1 MKQSGGRHFLC
12 GYGNAG
18 NHGNKKNQALHSGS
32 VLAGYC
38 GANGCR
44 NSWGRCVGD
53 CVDGAV
59 SICRRR
65 CAVSALG
72 AAGGVAVDS
81 LVGEPPLAWHPVA
94 KFGSAMVAIE
104 RSTYRN
110 SRAAG
115 VVHLTIGA
123 GAALAVGLGARR
135 LLGPALATASATA
148 LASAG
153 RMLDREALG
162 VAAHLAA
169 GDLGAAREALCA
181 LAGRTPDDLDESELA
196 RAVIESVAENSVDA
210 VVSSILW
217 GVVGG
222 APAVLVHRATN
233 TLDAMVGHH
242 NDRYE
247 QFGWASARLDDL
259 LNFLPA
265 RLAAS
270 AVAACRPRAA
280 KQIVET
286 IRCDAH
292 QHPSPNG
299 GVIEAAY
306 AAALGVQLGGINRYG
321 DGVEDRGTLGV
332 GRAPAVADIRAAVRL
347 RRQTTMLLAGATGL
361 MGAVRLAQRR

>member
-1 MKQSGGRHFLC
+1 M
-12 GYGNAG
+12 
-18 NHGNKKNQALHSGS
+18 
-32 VLAGYC
+32 
-38 GANGCR
+38 
-44 NSWGRCVGD
+44 
-53 CVDGAV
+53 
-59 SICRRR
+59 
-65 CAVSALG
+65 SALG

-81 LVGEPPLAWHPVA
+81 LVGEPPLSWHPVA
-94 KFGSAMVAIE
+94 KFGSAMIAIE

-135 LLGPALATASATA
+135 LLGPVLATASATA

-162 VAAHLAA
+162 IAAHLSA
-169 GDLGAAREALCA
+169 GDLPAAREALCA

-210 VVSSILW
+210 VVSSMLW
-217 GVVGG
+217 GVFG

-265 RLAAS
+265 RLAAA

-286 IRCDAH
+286 IRRDAH

-306 AAALGVQLGGINRYG
+306 AVALGVQLGGVNRYG

-332 GRAPAVADIRAAVRL
+332 GRAPVAADIRAAVRL
-347 RRQTTMLLAGATGL
+347 RRQTTMLLAGAAAVVG
-361 MGAVRLAQRR
+361 GVRLAQRR